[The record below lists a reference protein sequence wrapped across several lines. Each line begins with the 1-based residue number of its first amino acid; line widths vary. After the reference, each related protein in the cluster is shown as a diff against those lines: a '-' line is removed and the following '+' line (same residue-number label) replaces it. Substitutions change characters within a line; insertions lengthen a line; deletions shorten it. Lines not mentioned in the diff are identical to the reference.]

1 MTTWQVGAVSV
12 ERVNEPG
19 FELVLPQDEST
30 RALLRADASWL
41 TPSFI
46 TDELA
51 LRIGSSATVVRS
63 EGVTIVV
70 DPWLAFDGPDPEV
83 RNAQLI
89 AALEEA
95 GTKAD
100 EVDVVVY
107 THLDGV
113 GALGCFPNARYVLT
127 EPELHRGDVADAAA
141 AIQAT
146 GQLDIAAAGH
156 RITSEVTLDA
166 APGHS
171 PGHVVVAI
179 ASGRAAAVIAGHLF
193 LHPAQVA
200 SPGERGGLDEDT
212 ALAATTRRALLERMA
227 SSGALLI
234 GPLFAEPGGGVV
246 VRAGDSYQLS
256 PSSW

>member
-1 MTTWQVGAVSV
+1 MTIWHVGAVSI

-19 FELVLPQDEST
+19 FELVLPQDEAT
-30 RALLRADASWL
+30 RALLRANETWL
-41 TPSFI
+41 APAFV

-63 EGVTIVV
+63 EGRTIVV
-70 DPWLAFDGPDPEV
+70 DPWLVFDGPDPQA
-83 RNAQLI
+83 RNVGLI

-95 GTKAD
+95 GTKAED
-100 EVDVVVY
+100 VDVVVY
-107 THLDGV
+107 THIDGV

-127 EPELHRGDVADAAA
+127 QSELQRGDVADAAA

-146 GQLDIAAAGH
+146 GQLDIVAAGH
-156 RITSEVTLDA
+156 RVTSEMTLEA

-171 PGHVVVAI
+171 PGHVVASI
-179 ASGRAAAVIAGHLF
+179 ASGGATAVIAGHLF

-200 SPGERGGLDEDT
+200 GHGPRPGLDEEPVV
-212 ALAATTRRALLERMA
+212 AAGTRSALLERMA
-227 SSGALLI
+227 NDGALLI

-246 VRAGDSYQLS
+246 VRAADSYQLS
-256 PSSW
+256 PSS